1 MEAKT
6 QVSETSDSRPESLDI
21 DYEAE
26 KKLLRKLDWHIL
38 PIVGPLYVF
47 SFLDRINIGNARLYG
62 LEEDLN
68 LSSMQF
74 SIALSVFFVTYVI
87 VEIPSNLI
95 IKRVG
100 ASRWIPFITFT
111 WGIIATCTGLAQK
124 FQDLVALRLLL
135 GLFEGGFVPGIQ
147 LYLTSFYTRK
157 EMAMRVALFM
167 ISPSIAGA
175 FGGLLAYAI
184 GHMDGYL
191 GYRGWRW
198 IMILEGIPTS
208 LLAVLAYLLM
218 ADSPTSASYLTPGE
232 KTLLLSR
239 QQRSNTSHP
248 HPHPTTTTTTTPT
261 DPPSPR
267 RADVLA
273 ALADPISWAFAA
285 TGFCSATVNYGYSV
299 FLPTLLHGLYPAW
312 STPRVQAMTIPCYGA
327 GVAAC
332 LLLAYASDRLQRR
345 GAVAAASAL
354 VACAGYVVLLAT
366 GGTAS
371 AAAAGG
377 YAGCVVVPVGM
388 GAVATVCVAWQAGNV
403 PRFGKRAVALAMQ
416 MMGTNTGG
424 IMMSYIYPKS
434 EGPRYRRGHSV
445 TLSLALVAVAFI
457 CFLSWHFARVNRR
470 RAAGKEDWK
479 LAGLTP
485 EQVEELGDRSPHF
498 VYTT

>member
-1 MEAKT
+1 MEAKI

-38 PIVGPLYVF
+38 PIVAPLYVF
-47 SFLDRINIGNARLYG
+47 SFLDRINIGNGRLYG

-111 WGIIATCTGLAQK
+111 WGVIATCTGLAQK

-147 LYLTSFYTRK
+147 LYLTSFYTKK

-167 ISPSIAGA
+167 ISPYIAGA

-208 LLAVLAYLLM
+208 ALAVLAYLVL
-218 ADSPTSASYLTPGE
+218 ADSPTSATYLTPAE
-232 KTLLLSR
+232 KTLLLTR
-239 QQRSNTSHP
+239 QHRSNGLHP
-248 HPHPTTTTTTTPT
+248 SHPHPTTALS
-261 DPPSPR
+261 DPPSPG

-273 ALADPISWAFAA
+273 ALSSPHTWAFAA
-285 TGFCSATVNYGYSV
+285 IGFCSATVNYGYSI
-299 FLPTLLHGLYPAW
+299 FLPTLLHGLYPSW
-312 STPRVQAMTIPCYGA
+312 STPHIQAMTIPCYGA

-332 LLLAYASDRLQRR
+332 LLLAYVSDRLQRR
-345 GAVAAASAL
+345 GVVAAGSGL
-354 VACAGYVVLLAT
+354 VACAGYVVLIAT
-366 GGTAS
+366 DGEKVA
-371 AAAAGG
+371 G

-388 GAVATVCVAWQAGNV
+388 GAVATLCVAWQAGNV
-403 PRFGKRAVALAMQ
+403 GRYGERAVGLAVQ
-416 MMGTNTGG
+416 MMGVNTGG
-424 IMMSYIYPKS
+424 VMMSYIYPKS

-445 TLSLALVAVAFI
+445 TLSLALVAVAII
-457 CFLSWHFARVNRR
+457 CCLSWHFARVNRR

-485 EQVEELGDRSPHF
+485 EQIEELGDRSPHF
-498 VYTT
+498 VYTA

>member
-1 MEAKT
+1 MEVPSPPTMEAKI

-38 PIVGPLYVF
+38 PIVAPLYVF
-47 SFLDRINIGNARLYG
+47 SFLDRINIGNGRLYG

-111 WGIIATCTGLAQK
+111 WGVIATCTGLAQK

-147 LYLTSFYTRK
+147 LYLTSFYTKK
-157 EMAMRVALFM
+157 EMA
-167 ISPSIAGA
+167 I
-175 FGGLLAYAI
+175 
-184 GHMDGYL
+184 HMDGYL

-208 LLAVLAYLLM
+208 ALAVLAYLLM
-218 ADSPTSASYLTPGE
+218 ADSPTSASYLTPAE
-232 KTLLLSR
+232 KTLLLTR
-239 QQRSNTSHP
+239 QHRSNNGHP
-248 HPHPTTTTTTTPT
+248 HPSHPT
-261 DPPSPR
+261 DPTTATDPSPSPR
-267 RADVLA
+267 AADIST
-273 ALADPISWAFAA
+273 ALSSPHTWAFAA
-285 TGFCSATVNYGYSV
+285 IGFCSATVNYGYSI
-299 FLPTLLHGLYPAW
+299 FLPTLLDGLYPAW
-312 STPRVQAMTIPCYGA
+312 STPHIQAMTIPYYGA

-332 LLLAYASDRLQRR
+332 LLLA
-345 GAVAAASAL
+345 
-354 VACAGYVVLLAT
+354 
-366 GGTAS
+366 
-371 AAAAGG
+371 
-377 YAGCVVVPVGM
+377 
-388 GAVATVCVAWQAGNV
+388 
-403 PRFGKRAVALAMQ
+403 
-416 MMGTNTGG
+416 
-424 IMMSYIYPKS
+424 
-434 EGPRYRRGHSV
+434 
-445 TLSLALVAVAFI
+445 
-457 CFLSWHFARVNRR
+457 R

-485 EQVEELGDRSPHF
+485 EQIEELGDRSPHF
-498 VYTT
+498 VYTA